1 MRSLEV
7 LCRLPRADAVPQVR
21 VESFDFAAIKLTHAV
36 CPTTPPNPVYR
47 LFNNKTATNPGNHRY
62 VVSVTDTLNQA
73 LKIDQLLI
81 RTPVLLGVKHRIRQ

>member
-47 LFNNKTATNPGNHRY
+47 LFNNKSAPNQGNHRY
-62 VVSVTDTLNQA
+62 VASVAN
-73 LKIDQLLI
+73 
-81 RTPVLLGVKHRIRQ
+81 